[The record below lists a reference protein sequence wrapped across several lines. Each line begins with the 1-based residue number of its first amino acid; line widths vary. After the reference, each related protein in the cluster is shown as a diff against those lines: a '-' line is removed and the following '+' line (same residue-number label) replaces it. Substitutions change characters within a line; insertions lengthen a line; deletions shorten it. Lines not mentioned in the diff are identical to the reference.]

1 MGIWRE
7 DDPPFN
13 VGKPRESVLWRK
25 SYRLRI
31 LAEKRPGRFEAQ
43 LAEAERLWR
52 EERDRNDNIDMLLSR
67 HNVDNHRVATVD
79 LPFQK
84 RHVRDFG
91 ALFCSTDFG
100 VLT

>member
-52 EERDRNDNIDMLLSR
+52 EERDRNDNIDMLL
-67 HNVDNHRVATVD
+67 
-79 LPFQK
+79 
-84 RHVRDFG
+84 
-91 ALFCSTDFG
+91 
-100 VLT
+100 